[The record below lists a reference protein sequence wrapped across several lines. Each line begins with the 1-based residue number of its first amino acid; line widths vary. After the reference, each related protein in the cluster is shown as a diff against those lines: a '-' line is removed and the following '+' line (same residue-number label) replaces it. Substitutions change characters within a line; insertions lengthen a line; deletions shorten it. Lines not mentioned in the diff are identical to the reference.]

1 MPRRETVRVS
11 RFAGK
16 MSGVAMHE
24 GRALADINLSGVPLA
39 TELEAFLCRRDP
51 RLKNVQVRRAVPTGD
66 IETRVQPHKR
76 WYEVTYWTDD
86 EEPDEADS

>member
-1 MPRRETVRVS
+1 MPRRETVRAS

-66 IETRVQPHKR
+66 IETRVQPNKR

>member
-66 IETRVQPHKR
+66 IETRVQPNKR